1 MGYGHPAPGP
11 LVGVV
16 QVGDA
21 EDQGA
26 EEDDPGERHARAEQQ
41 RAHAA
46 PEHEL
51 LRQRPHE
58 EVPAACS
65 GQSSRDRA
73 ASSVASRAAKGAP
86 GFSGRTHPPRPSA
99 DARAPTQAAPT
110 MQQVGPRKRL
120 NVRASERIGARKM

>member
-58 EVPAACS
+58 EVPR
-65 GQSSRDRA
+65 GLQ
-73 ASSVASRAAKGAP
+73 
-86 GFSGRTHPPRPSA
+86 RPV
-99 DARAPTQAAPT
+99 
-110 MQQVGPRKRL
+110 QQGPR
-120 NVRASERIGARKM
+120 